1 MNDFNKGEEI
11 FKELWSHKFKVGAI
25 LFAVA
30 VISFASS
37 FLLKPKYKSTS
48 IVFPVNLFPTSDESS
63 TEQLMQYFNSS
74 DVKWELAQKFK
85 LFEYYGIDT
94 TKEQGGKALFDYMF
108 KESVSISP
116 TLYESIEIT
125 VKDEDPHMAQE
136 INGGILELTN
146 NLVKN
151 NKKYVLYQYI
161 KNIDKTID
169 MQRRSIDSVLTV
181 AQKDE
186 IFMNEDGKMPE
197 GEKKKSK
204 KLKKLKERDYSEKI
218 KGLNKSYGRIVYK
231 RDKFYMD
238 YAGDLTF
245 FSIVSHPTL
254 ADKRC
259 YPIRS
264 LIVITSVLSTFVL
277 SVVIILIRFRIR
289 RSKHVQA

>member
-11 FKELWSHKFKVGAI
+11 FKELWSHKFKLAAI

-30 VISFASS
+30 VISFAAT
-37 FLLKPKYKSTS
+37 FLIRPKYKSIS

-74 DVKWELAQKFK
+74 DVKWDLAKKFK

-94 TKEQGGKALFDYMF
+94 TKEQGGKALFDYMY
-108 KESVSISP
+108 KENISISP

-125 VKDEDPHMAQE
+125 VKDVDPHMAQE

-151 NKKYVLYQYI
+151 NKKYILYQYI

-169 MQRRSIDSVLTV
+169 MQRRSIDSVLNI
-181 AQKDE
+181 AKQDE
-186 IFMNEDGKMPE
+186 LFLNEDVKALD

-204 KLKKLKERDYSEKI
+204 KIKKLKERDYTEKI

-245 FSIVSHPTL
+245 FSIVSHPTK

-264 LIVITSVLSTFVL
+264 LIVITSVISTLVFSL
-277 SVVIILIRFRIR
+277 LIILIRYRIR
-289 RSKHVQA
+289 QVKNV

>member
-30 VISFASS
+30 IISFAST
-37 FLLKPKYKSTS
+37 FLIRPKYKSTS

-63 TEQLMQYFNSS
+63 TEQLMQYFNSN
-74 DVKWELAQKFK
+74 DVKWDLAKKFK

-108 KESVSISP
+108 KENISISP

-125 VKDEDPHMAQE
+125 VKDVDPHMAQE
-136 INGGILELTN
+136 LNGGILELTN

-151 NKKYVLYQYI
+151 NKKYILYQYI

-169 MQRRSIDSVLTV
+169 MQRRSVDSVLAI
-181 AQKDE
+181 AQKDD
-186 IFMNEDGKMPE
+186 IYLNDDTQKPD
-197 GEKKKSK
+197 GEKKKAK
-204 KLKKLKERDYSEKI
+204 RFKKLKERDYTEKI

-245 FSIVSHPTL
+245 FSIVSHPNK

-259 YPIRS
+259 YPVRS
-264 LIVITSVLSTFVL
+264 LIVITSVLSTFIL

-289 RSKHVQA
+289 KNKNVQA